1 MCGRF
6 LFSFFFRSGG
16 GGGGGLATFHSV
28 LVRCG
33 SVLSRV
39 SQGSFLSFECGPFVL
54 FPGLSSTQ
62 LLLSVVLL

>member
-1 MCGRF
+1 MGVFF
-6 LFSFFFRSGG
+6 LVFFLEVVG